1 MANVKDIIRIKDIS
15 VDNRPRERLELEGA
29 QALSDAELLAILLRV
44 GLRGTNAVDL
54 GQQILKKFNNLSGVQ
69 RAPISELCKIPGIGK
84 TKAIQIKAAIE
95 LGNRLS
101 KELRKEKR
109 VISKPEDAI
118 DLVGYELRGRE
129 QEELWIVLLDTRNNW
144 IGTDEL
150 YKGSLTSS
158 SIRVG
163 ELFKTAIRLPARS
176 IIIFHNHPSM
186 DPSESP
192 EDLALTRAAIQA
204 GKLVDIDVLDH
215 IIIAGNEHNSIRRNH
230 PDLWIA

>member
-1 MANVKDIIRIKDIS
+1 
-15 VDNRPRERLELEGA
+15 
-29 QALSDAELLAILLRV
+29 
-44 GLRGTNAVDL
+44 
-54 GQQILKKFNNLSGVQ
+54 LKKFNNFSGVQ

-84 TKAIQIKAAIE
+84 TKAIQIKAAVE

-101 KELRKEKR
+101 KEQRKEKR